1 MNNTEFFLEHFSRIY
16 PLSHCFWRIPEAT
29 AELGFFPLLHPPLL
43 DLGCGD
49 GTYTRIL
56 LERASEIFTTN
67 TYSPLIGIDPN
78 PSEIAKTTKSGIYSQ
93 IFTTDSSNIPLPDA
107 SVNSVFSN
115 SVVEHIKDKDGAIK
129 EISRILAPG
138 GIYLFS
144 VPSQHMTS
152 NFKIA
157 KLLTKIG
164 GEGLKNMWVDAINKK
179 FKHFWL
185 QSPEKWSEDLA
196 RHGLKIKKYRY
207 TLSPQNAAL
216 WELFLLPSYL
226 QHLFAKK
233 FGAVPLASVTK
244 KYLQKHLSEL
254 TEDPNMKTGG
264 NIVILAQKI

>member
-67 TYSPLIGIDPN
+67 TYSPLIGLDPN
-78 PSEIAKTTKSGIYSQ
+78 PEERVKATKSGIYSQ

-115 SVVEHIKDKDGAIK
+115 SVVEHIKDKNGAIK
-129 EISRILAPG
+129 EISRVLTPG
-138 GIYLFS
+138 GTYLFS
-144 VPSQHMTS
+144 TPSPDMAAD
-152 NFKIA
+152 FKIA
-157 KLLTKIG
+157 KLLSRNG
-164 GEGLKNMWVDAINKK
+164 GEKLKKIWVRVINTK
-179 FKHFWL
+179 FKHYWI
-185 QSPEKWSEDLA
+185 QSPEKWSEDLN
-196 RHGLKIKKYRY
+196 RYGLKTQKYCY

-216 WELFLLPSYL
+216 WELFLLPSYI

-233 FGAVPLASVTK
+233 FGAAPLASVTK
-244 KYLQKHLSEL
+244 RYLQKHLSEL

-264 NIVILAQKI
+264 NLVILAQKT